1 MSVRVHR
8 ILMCMSLLLL
18 GRHARVNTIFTY
30 FLKYSTVLVVV
41 QNYVESISVARSVAF
56 ASLFYL
62 VLEKYCSLELE
73 STSGVAFA

>member
-1 MSVRVHR
+1 M
-8 ILMCMSLLLL
+8 MCMSLLLL
-18 GRHARVNTIFTY
+18 GRHARVVTIFTY
-30 FLKYSTVLVVV
+30 FLKYSTILVV
-41 QNYVESISVARSVAF
+41 QNYVESILVARSVAF

>member
-1 MSVRVHR
+1 
-8 ILMCMSLLLL
+8 MCMSLLLL
-18 GRHARVNTIFTY
+18 GRHARVDTIFTY
-30 FLKYSTVLVVV
+30 FLKYSTILVV
-41 QNYVESISVARSVAF
+41 QNYVESILVARSVAF